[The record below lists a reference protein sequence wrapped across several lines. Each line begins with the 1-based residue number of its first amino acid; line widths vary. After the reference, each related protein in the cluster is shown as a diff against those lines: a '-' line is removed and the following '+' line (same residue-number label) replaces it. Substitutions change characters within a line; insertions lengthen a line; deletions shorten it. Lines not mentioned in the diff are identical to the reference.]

1 MTNPERLQKLT
12 KEVDRTIA
20 IYQDING
27 RFASRTRKMIEERE
41 VVKALSDLVTS
52 AELQLGFKTLRDA
65 GRLDVTFES
74 IVVKFPDLFSEQV
87 REVAKWRLKEAKNL
101 G

>member
-1 MTNPERLQKLT
+1 MTNPELLQKLT
-12 KEVDRTIA
+12 KEVNRTIG
-20 IYQDING
+20 IYQGISG
-27 RFASRTRKMIEERE
+27 GMASRTRQMIKERE

-65 GRLDVTFES
+65 GRLDDTFES
-74 IVVKFPDLFSEQV
+74 IIVEFHELFSEQV
-87 REVAKWRLKEAKNL
+87 VKAAQWRLDNSENL